1 MDLNLHKIIKINW
14 ITISTNY
21 TKTRICIASK
31 TSSVVNFTWMIL
43 KICYLFHWS
52 SVWIVVCHRSQTQY
66 LEYWCQKDM
75 HIYVILPPYH
85 LLHWKIESLR
95 GSVCISEHLR
105 TVGFLGASSGPPR
118 PLPQWRA
125 PAGLVPHPW
134 RFQRKSLL
142 RSHMSVNEPW
152 HKTIPPT
159 IDCFMTSEGVF
170 LQCRDTVLVYAT
182 LEQLI
187 GSFVVKNPCG
197 WNFFEFCIDFREFW
211 FTHTI

>member
-105 TVGFLGASSGPPR
+105 TVGFLGASSGPPDPCR
-118 PLPQWRA
+118 NGEHLRA
-125 PAGLVPHPW
+125 SYLIRDVFRGNPFYALTCLVGC
-134 RFQRKSLL
+134 L
-142 RSHMSVNEPW
+142 
-152 HKTIPPT
+152 
-159 IDCFMTSEGVF
+159 
-170 LQCRDTVLVYAT
+170 
-182 LEQLI
+182 
-187 GSFVVKNPCG
+187 
-197 WNFFEFCIDFREFW
+197 
-211 FTHTI
+211 